1 MLVEF
6 KDQADHVHLLVANPP
21 TPAISDPIQRING
34 RSTCAARRTFTG
46 RCAPAC
52 TRGPLG
58 LLSYF
63 AVSGECALPWV
74 IEQHIDDQP
83 RPL

>member
-1 MLVEF
+1 
-6 KDQADHVHLLVANPP
+6 VHLIVANPP

-34 RSTCAARRTFTG
+34 RSTCAARHTFTG

-58 LLSYF
+58 SLSYF
-63 AVSGECALPWV
+63 AVSGECALLWV